1 MITVFF
7 EIDRPPL
14 RVGDAAIIEHLQQN
28 VEYIRMRLFDFV
40 EEDDRIRLP
49 ADRLRQ
55 LAAFFITNVTG
66 RSTDQPRNTV
76 LLHVLGNFEAHY
88 TRSSRPGP
96 RFRPEFAR

>member
-28 VEYIRMRLFDFV
+28 VEYIRMRLFV

-55 LAAFFITNVTG
+55 LAAFFITNVAG
-66 RSTDQPRNTV
+66 RSADQPRNTV
-76 LLHVLGNFEAHY
+76 LLHVFIHNVALKIL
-88 TRSSRPGP
+88 RP
-96 RFRPEFAR
+96 F